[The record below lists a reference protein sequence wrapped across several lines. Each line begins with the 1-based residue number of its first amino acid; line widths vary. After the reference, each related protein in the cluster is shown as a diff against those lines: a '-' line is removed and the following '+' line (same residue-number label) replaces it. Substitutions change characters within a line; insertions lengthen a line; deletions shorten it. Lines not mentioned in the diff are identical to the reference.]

1 MENKNL
7 NLVDILKDCPKGT
20 KLYST
25 IYGEVE
31 FVKITNDNDY
41 PIKYNYKNIKNSI
54 INSYVTADGKF
65 SLTGNGECTLF
76 PSKDQRDWSKFKVE
90 LEMIDGEFYY
100 CRYSYNLKENS
111 FIFIY
116 KKHILYKTKCYAA
129 LNIFHSILF
138 KDDLITNNNEIII
151 ELRKATEKEKQLLLY
166 AIERENYKWDEEKKE
181 LVKIEPKFDIS
192 ALQPFDKVLVRDG
205 LFDRWECAL
214 FSYIDDDDNDEMFV
228 CNGFH
233 TAECVPY
240 NEETKHLVGTC
251 KTPPKKYITW
261 EE

>member
-1 MENKNL
+1 M
-7 NLVDILKDCPKGT
+7 T
-20 KLYST
+20 KVYVVS
-25 IYGEVE
+25 I
-31 FVKITNDNDY
+31 
-41 PIKYNYKNIKNSI
+41 YNYSI
-54 INSYVTADGKF
+54 VH
-65 SLTGNGECTLF
+65 
-76 PSKDQRDWSKFKVE
+76 RD
-90 LEMIDGEFYY
+90 
-100 CRYSYNLKENS
+100 
-111 FIFIY
+111 
-116 KKHILYKTKCYAA
+116 A
-129 LNIFHSILF
+129 
-138 KDDLITNNNEIII
+138 LITDNNECIT
-151 ELRKATEKEKQLLLY
+151 ELRKATEEEKQYLLRALKRDGY
-166 AIERENYKWDEEKKE
+166 EWDEKKKE
-181 LVKIEPKFDIS
+181 LVKIEPKFNIS